1 MTTLRRV
8 AGQPTWLVSRTHAR
22 AQRLLGEAFGAE
34 GFRGYHF
41 RVLAALDEH
50 GPRSQADLG
59 RLTGI
64 DRSDI
69 VATVNDLVARGLAT
83 REPDRTDRRRNVV
96 TTTPDGVGR
105 LERLDAALHGVQDDL
120 LAPLTPD
127 ERATFV
133 RLLEKLVSD
142 DVPPGEG
149 SGGVAVR

>member
-8 AGQPTWLVSRTHAR
+8 EGQATWLVSRTHAR
-22 AQRLLGEAFGAE
+22 AQRLLSQAFGAQ

-69 VATVNDLVARGLAT
+69 VATVNDLVGQGLTT

-96 TTTPDGVGR
+96 TITPDGVDR

-120 LAPLTPD
+120 LAPLAPG

-133 RLLEKLVSD
+133 RLLGKLAYD
-142 DVPPGEG
+142 DGPPGEG
-149 SGGVAVR
+149 SDRLGAR